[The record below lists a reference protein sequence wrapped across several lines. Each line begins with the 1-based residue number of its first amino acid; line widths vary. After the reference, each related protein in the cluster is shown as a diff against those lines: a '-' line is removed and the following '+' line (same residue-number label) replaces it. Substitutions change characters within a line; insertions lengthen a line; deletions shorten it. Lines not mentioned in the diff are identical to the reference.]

1 MRGESKRQTDRQM
14 GSSRNIEQRA
24 DEGRGGVGN
33 PRGMVQLRRSPG
45 STKDPECQTPEV
57 RLT

>member
-1 MRGESKRQTDRQM
+1 MRGESKRQTDRQKA
-14 GSSRNIEQRA
+14 SSRNIEQSA

-45 STKDPECQTPEV
+45 STKDPEC
-57 RLT
+57 